1 MLQFLCEMSKHYE
14 VAVFT
19 AGLKDYAD
27 WIINDLDKQG
37 FISHRLYRDHTR
49 LKNGVYIKDL
59 SRLGRDL
66 QKTIIVD
73 NIEDNFQ
80 CQAENGIPIK
90 GWYNDPND
98 KELEK
103 YAHFL
108 KGLVTRRVKDVRH
121 DIYHFKLQLQKDE
134 HRQN

>member
-1 MLQFLCEMSKHYE
+1 MSKLYE
-14 VAVFT
+14 IAVFT

-66 QKTIIVD
+66 QKTIIID
-73 NIEDNFQ
+73 NIEDNF
-80 CQAENGIPIK
+80 
-90 GWYNDPND
+90 
-98 KELEK
+98 
-103 YAHFL
+103 
-108 KGLVTRRVKDVRH
+108 
-121 DIYHFKLQLQKDE
+121 
-134 HRQN
+134 